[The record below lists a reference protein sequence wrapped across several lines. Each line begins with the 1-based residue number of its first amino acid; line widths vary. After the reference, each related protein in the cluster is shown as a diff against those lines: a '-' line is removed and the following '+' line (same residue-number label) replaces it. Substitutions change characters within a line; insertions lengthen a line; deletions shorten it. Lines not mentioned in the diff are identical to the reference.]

1 MKKINSTIKK
11 ISIILLVI
19 LLCALSSLLI
29 VWPLWKFSTSA
40 PKMYTITVLAISFA
54 LIIFLIIR
62 RIKNKKSTKENGKA
76 DKKDLNKAE

>member
-11 ISIILLVI
+11 ISIIFLVI

-40 PKMYTITVLAISFA
+40 PKVYTITVLVISFA
-54 LIIFLIIR
+54 LIIFFIIR
-62 RIKNKKSTKENGKA
+62 RIKNKKSTGVPKENS
-76 DKKDLNKAE
+76 